1 MAAYLVKIDEFL
13 RTPGPIDN
21 TCSLIEEKTKIQR
34 KYIGVGVG
42 IITMGLIFSTFAP
55 LVVNLI
61 AFVYP
66 AYKSIKVNNL
76 FMYLLFSSLNLAY
89 SQLITIEDHQTR
101 FPQFWISFLI

>member
-66 AYKSIKVNNL
+66 AYKSIKVNDL
-76 FMYLLFSSLNLAY
+76 IYLCIYYFAVEVWTWRTAKSLFS
-89 SQLITIEDHQTR
+89 ITVNMVNNN
-101 FPQFWISFLI
+101 F

>member
-21 TCSLIEEKTKIQR
+21 ICSLIEEKTKVQR
-34 KYIGVGVG
+34 KYVGIGVG

-66 AYKSIKVNNL
+66 AYKSIKVI
-76 FMYLLFSSLNLAY
+76 YLLFAVENELA
-89 SQLITIEDHQTR
+89 QCQIIIFLKCKIEHHI
-101 FPQFWISFLI
+101 F

>member
-1 MAAYLVKIDEFL
+1 MAAYLVKIDEYL

-34 KYIGVGVG
+34 KYIGVGIG

-66 AYKSIKVNNL
+66 AYKSIKVS
-76 FMYLLFSSLNLAY
+76 FMINHENSLK
-89 SQLITIEDHQTR
+89 
-101 FPQFWISFLI
+101 